1 MRRLALS
8 IVLISMACAGLSTS
22 ARAQVDFLLG
32 EWQQIASNAG
42 ACPTCQIS
50 LARGGD
56 AIAVTANNG
65 WSARVSE
72 QRGGAVI
79 AVAGNGR
86 WGAAG
91 RGIDGK
97 PFSIYL
103 ELRSD
108 RLYMTMQID
117 LGPGVRTVKA
127 VFGRP
132 WLGS

>member
-1 MRRLALS
+1 MHRLALS
-8 IVLISMACAGLSTS
+8 IVLISMACAGQSMP
-22 ARAQVDFLLG
+22 AQAQVDFLLG

-50 LARGGD
+50 LAHGGD

-72 QRGGAVI
+72 QRRVGVI
-79 AVAGNGR
+79 AAAGNGR
-86 WGAAG
+86 WRSAG
-91 RGIDGK
+91 RGLDGK
-97 PFSIYL
+97 PFSIDL
-103 ELRSD
+103 EWRGD
-108 RLYMTMQID
+108 RLYMTMRID

-127 VFGRP
+127 VYGRL